1 MFLLS
6 GDVIADDFSVRRA
19 DGERAITFLPSKGA
33 ILNFV
38 MYPLRGHRLYVAKHV
53 GKAGGSR
60 QAEEDVYMIGYAPY
74 CFWYSA

>member
-6 GDVIADDFSVRRA
+6 GDVITDDFSVGRA
-19 DGERAITFLPSKGA
+19 DGERAITFLPSKGT

-38 MYPLRGHRLYVAKHV
+38 MYPLRRHRLDVAKHV

-60 QAEEDVYMIGYAPY
+60 QAEEDVYMIGHATYY
-74 CFWYSA
+74 FWYRA